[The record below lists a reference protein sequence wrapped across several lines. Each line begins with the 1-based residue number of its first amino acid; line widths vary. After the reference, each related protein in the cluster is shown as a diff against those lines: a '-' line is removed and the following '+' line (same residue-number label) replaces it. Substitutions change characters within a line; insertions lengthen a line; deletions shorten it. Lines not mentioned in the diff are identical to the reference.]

1 MTLKITY
8 ATMSADNEELN
19 SSFEKAVASAP
30 DRLGATHPLYI
41 DGEARLKEQT
51 AEERSPIDSSVV
63 IGRYSLAEETDVD
76 DALAAAKA
84 FASEWEA
91 WGWEKRRDLMLKAA
105 DIMES
110 RAFEMAADMA
120 YEIGKNRLEA
130 LGDIAETVEF
140 FRYYANQITEH
151 DGFVT
156 PLGTLSPEE
165 TNTSVLRPWGVWVV
179 ISPFN
184 FPMALAA
191 GPAIGALTTGN
202 TVVIKPSRQGAL
214 MALEFYSVMR
224 EAGLPASAL
233 HIVTGDSKIGD
244 YLAHHPDVDGLTFT
258 GSYPVGMHLYRTV
271 NEQRPKPVICEMGG
285 KNPVVVTATADLD
298 KAATGVLRSA
308 FGLSG
313 QKCSAA
319 SRVFVEEQVY
329 DEFVDKLVEKTG
341 KLSVGNPLE
350 REIYMG
356 PVIDQGV
363 VERFRKAVAE
373 TESSG
378 GNVLAGG
385 EVLTGEDYDKG
396 NFVQPTVVT
405 VPYDSWIWEEEL
417 FMPFLAVGPVE
428 SLDEGLRRS
437 NETEFGLTAGLF
449 SSDEAEIERWFQ
461 GIQAGV
467 TYVNRTAGATTG
479 AWPNIQSFGGW
490 KGSGTSGAG
499 GGGPWYLRQFL
510 REQSRTRIEA

>member
-19 SSFEKAVASAP
+19 SSFEKAVASAS
-30 DRLGATHPLYI
+30 DRLGVTHPLYI
-41 DGEARLKEQT
+41 DGEARIKEET
-51 AEERSPIDSSVV
+51 VEERSPIDSSVLV
-63 IGRYSLAEETDVD
+63 GRYSLAEQSDVD
-76 DALAAAKA
+76 DAVAAAKA
-84 FASEWEA
+84 FAPEWEA
-91 WGWEKRRDLMLKAA
+91 WGWERRRDLMLKAA

-120 YEIGKNRLEA
+120 WEIGKNRLEA

-140 FRYYANQITEH
+140 FRYYAGQITEH

-156 PLGTLSPEE
+156 PLGALSPEE

-214 MALEFYSVMR
+214 MALEFYSVMKD
-224 EAGLPASAL
+224 AGLPAAAL

-298 KAATGVLRSA
+298 KAATGVMRSA

-319 SRVFVEEQVY
+319 SRVFVEEKVY
-329 DEFVDKLVEKTG
+329 DEFVDKLVEKTAG
-341 KLSVGNPLE
+341 IRVGNPLE
-350 REIYMG
+350 RDVYMG
-356 PVIDQGV
+356 PVIDQW
-363 VERFRKAVAE
+363 R
-373 TESSG
+373 
-378 GNVLAGG
+378 GG
-385 EVLTGEDYDKG
+385 EVSQGC
-396 NFVQPTVVT
+396 
-405 VPYDSWIWEEEL
+405 
-417 FMPFLAVGPVE
+417 
-428 SLDEGLRRS
+428 RR
-437 NETEFGLTAGLF
+437 
-449 SSDEAEIERWFQ
+449 DR
-461 GIQAGV
+461 GV
-467 TYVNRTAGATTG
+467 RRNRPRRRRGAD
-479 AWPNIQSFGGW
+479 
-490 KGSGTSGAG
+490 
-499 GGGPWYLRQFL
+499 R
-510 REQSRTRIEA
+510 